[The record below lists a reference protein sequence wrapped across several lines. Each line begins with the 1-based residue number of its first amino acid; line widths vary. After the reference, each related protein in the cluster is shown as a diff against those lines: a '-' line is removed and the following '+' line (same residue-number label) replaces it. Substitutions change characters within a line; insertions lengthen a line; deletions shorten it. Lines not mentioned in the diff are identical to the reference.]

1 MGPKRQRKRRTQQ
14 QGAETLGS
22 VFNLG
27 KNLLTLNALR
37 NGLDIGSRTITSEI
51 GKKVIDGGIKH
62 APELYNHGTNKIK
75 NKNQKKALESGI
87 PNYAVK
93 KHKKNYLMSKGIT
106 DFRIETALKNIND
119 EDLNYNFIG
128 VFLASKLNSLYRKKG
143 QISFHNSEHRQLWQ
157 GWHALVEYIRH

>member
-1 MGPKRQRKRRTQQ
+1 MIKYADVGDMYKNKILLRQKLTPQRVTLPDGRSFLARYENVRRNHLPSNVTIRRSRTMGPKRQRKRRTQQ

-37 NGLDIGSRTITSEI
+37 NGLDIGSRIITSEI

-75 NKNQKKALESGI
+75 NKN
-87 PNYAVK
+87 
-93 KHKKNYLMSKGIT
+93 
-106 DFRIETALKNIND
+106 
-119 EDLNYNFIG
+119 
-128 VFLASKLNSLYRKKG
+128 
-143 QISFHNSEHRQLWQ
+143 
-157 GWHALVEYIRH
+157 